1 MAHDMFPPRGTVPL
15 YKALS
20 KAGVASRNQ
29 ARQWILAGEVDVDGQ
44 TCRNPEQPVQPETV
58 CIRCRGTLVTAQ
70 PTRVLL
76 LYKPKGVI
84 TSHSDPQARPT
95 IYALLPQEFARFHS
109 VGRLDWATS
118 GVLLLTN
125 DTRLSAWLTDPAHQ
139 IPRVYAVAVR
149 GCMTPETAT
158 AMMAGIEDAGEV
170 LRAEHVH
177 LRKTSRKES
186 HLIMTLNE
194 GKNREIRRLCAHFG
208 HEVTRLKRIAFGGV
222 ETGDLTPGQY
232 RELTLEE
239 VKRAFPG
246 VQMRTTST

>member
-1 MAHDMFPPRGTVPL
+1 MFPQRGTVPL

-20 KAGVASRNQ
+20 KAGFASRNQ
-29 ARQWILAGEVDVDGQ
+29 ARQWILAGEVEVDGQ
-44 TCRNPEQPVQPETV
+44 TCRNPEQPVQPETAR
-58 CIRCRGTLVTAQ
+58 IHCRGTVVAVQ

-76 LYKPKGVI
+76 LHKPKGVI
-84 TSHSDPQARPT
+84 ASRSDPQGRPT
-95 IYALLPQEFARFHS
+95 IYALLPQEFVRFHS

-125 DTRLSAWLTDPAHQ
+125 DTRLSAWLTDPARQ
-139 IPRVYAVAVR
+139 IPRVYAVTVR
-149 GCMTPETAT
+149 GCVTQETVAAMT
-158 AMMAGIEDAGEV
+158 AGIEDAGEA

-177 LRKTSRKES
+177 RRKTSRRES

-208 HEVTRLKRIAFGGV
+208 HEVTRLKRTAFGGV
-222 ETGDLTPGQY
+222 DSGALTPGQY

-246 VQMRTTST
+246 VQMRTPAA